1 MAGIDLSTLM
11 PFLAAQDFAAMDCQD
26 GRELPGILTWAQ
38 LPQMTVR
45 SSVVRI
51 TSLSGVASAFS
62 PGVP

>member
-38 LPQMTVR
+38 LPQMTF
-45 SSVVRI
+45 SSWCG
-51 TSLSGVASAFS
+51 L
-62 PGVP
+62 